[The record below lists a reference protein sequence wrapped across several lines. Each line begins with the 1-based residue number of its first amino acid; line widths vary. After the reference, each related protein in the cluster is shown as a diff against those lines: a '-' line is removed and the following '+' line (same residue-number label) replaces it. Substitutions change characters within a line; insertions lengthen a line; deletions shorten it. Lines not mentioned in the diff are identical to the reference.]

1 MEREPK
7 NYSPEQQSERFGKN
21 VEIHAIFMRH
31 GEKGESGEL
40 TDEGKRQA
48 IELGSDLISKDA
60 IKGYSSPVQR
70 VLETV
75 QQVVEAAPHD
85 KKLNTRV
92 RTEIGIPP
100 SSKEFIAK
108 FRQLEKE
115 GPDAAAEWYLSF
127 GTEKPDSETTSPH
140 EIAESFAYV
149 LTKYLRMADKLYT
162 GSNIDLING
171 THQGLPEAL
180 LKEILIR
187 QKDDKTIIGFD
198 KLEDIGGA
206 LKFTEGMEFLIKVD
220 EQGNKSLK
228 LNFRGQTY
236 DLEMDKLNELAK
248 SYAEKQK
255 HE

>member
-1 MEREPK
+1 MEREPHIVT
-7 NYSPEQQSERFGKN
+7 PESLERFGRN

-31 GEKGESGEL
+31 GEKGASGEL
-40 TDEGKRQA
+40 TEEGKRQA
-48 IELGSDLISKDA
+48 TQLGESLTDKDA
-60 IKGYSSPVQR
+60 IKAYSSPVQR

-75 QQVVEAAPHD
+75 QEVLDAAPHD

-92 RTEIGIPP
+92 RVEIGIPP
-100 SSKEFIAK
+100 SSKEFIEQ

-127 GTEKPDSETTSPH
+127 GAENPDPETSSPH
-140 EIAESFAYV
+140 EVAKSFAYI
-149 LTKYLRMADKLYT
+149 LTKYLKMAGKLYS

-180 LKEILIR
+180 LKEVLVR
-187 QKDDKTIIGFD
+187 QKDDQELIGFE

-206 LKFTEGMEFLIKVD
+206 LKFTESMEFLIKID
-220 EQGNKSLK
+220 EHGNKILK

-236 DLEMDKLNELAK
+236 DIDMDKLNELAQ
-248 SYAEKQK
+248 SYEQK
-255 HE
+255 

>member
-1 MEREPK
+1 MIKIKHKSKSRNWNTTIVK
-7 NYSPEQQSERFGKN
+7 RIYSK
-21 VEIHAIFMRH
+21 
-31 GEKGESGEL
+31 
-40 TDEGKRQA
+40 
-48 IELGSDLISKDA
+48 
-60 IKGYSSPVQR
+60 
-70 VLETV
+70 
-75 QQVVEAAPHD
+75 
-85 KKLNTRV
+85 
-92 RTEIGIPP
+92 
-100 SSKEFIAK
+100 K

-115 GPDAAAEWYLSF
+115 GSDAAAEWYLSF

-187 QKDDKTIIGFD
+187 EKDDQKIIGFD

-248 SYAEKQK
+248 SYEEKQK